1 MVRNFKLLII
11 IVLGNFTNVQG
22 QDSSQT
28 ASTPVPVDS
37 TKKTSPPVT
46 ITGSFDGYYRFNFND
61 PKQGSFNSPTSFT
74 HSSNSFELGMASIRA
89 DHSFGKVSATVDL
102 GFGTRAA
109 EFSYNDAGTTVAI
122 KQLYVTY
129 APSAKIKFTLG
140 TWGTHV
146 GYEVLDAYLNR
157 NYSMSYMFTYGPF
170 SHTGLKADISL
181 AGKTALMVGIA
192 NPTDY
197 RSAPGMPKSFIAQL
211 STGSKDDK
219 FKAFLNFV
227 DGKQTDDKNLM
238 QEDLVLTYAISGK
251 FSLGYNGTIQT
262 LDLKQAD
269 NSWNSVSWWGSALYV
284 NVDPVNWFG
293 LTLRGEY
300 IGNKDGWVTNSI
312 GSNSYDM
319 GNVFEGTL
327 SANFRVDNLTII
339 PEFRLD
345 NGSNAAFYKNN
356 STDPTKSTGSFI
368 LAATYHF

>member
-1 MVRNFKLLII
+1 MVKKFKLLFLL
-11 IVLGNFTNVQG
+11 LGSFIYG
-22 QDSSQT
+22 QAQ
-28 ASTPVPVDS
+28 DS
-37 TKKTSPPVT
+37 TKSAGMAPPDSAKKISPPVT
-46 ITGSFDGYYRFNFND
+46 ITGSVDAYYRFNFND
-61 PKQGSFNSPTSFT
+61 PKDFSFNSPTSFT

-102 GFGTRAA
+102 GFGTRAE
-109 EFSYNDAGTTVAI
+109 EFAYNDGNTRLAL

-129 APSAKIKFTLG
+129 APNSKIKFTLG

-170 SHTGLKADISL
+170 SHTGLKADIGL
-181 AGKTALMVGIA
+181 GGKSALMVGIA

-197 RSAPGMPKSFIAQL
+197 RSAPGMPKSFIAQF

-219 FKAFLNFV
+219 FKAYLNFV
-227 DGKQTDDKNLM
+227 DGKQTEEKNLM

-251 FSLGYNGTIQT
+251 FSLGYNGTYQT
-262 LDLKQAD
+262 LKLKQPD
-269 NSWNSVSWWGSALYV
+269 NSWSTVNWWGSALYI
-284 NVDPVNWFG
+284 NADPASWFG

-300 IGNKDGWVTNSI
+300 IGNKDGWVTNTV
-312 GSNSYDM
+312 GPDTYDM
-319 GNVFEGTL
+319 GNVFEATL

-345 NGSNAAFYKNN
+345 NGKNAAFYKN
-356 STDPTKSTGSFI
+356 STDLTKSTGSFI